1 MLDMLNEKA
10 IRHID
15 TAVLLAEGL
24 SEAKDEI
31 LKEHYVKYSSVPQ
44 YSKESM
50 KRRCIQIR
58 QELLLV
64 MKELDS

>member
-1 MLDMLNEKA
+1 MLDMLNDKA

-31 LKEHYVKYSSVPQ
+31 LKEHYVLYSSPPE
-44 YSKESM
+44 YSKESI

-58 QELLLV
+58 QELLMV
-64 MKELDS
+64 IKELDS